1 MKFSVVM
8 PSLLADYPGSAT
20 GKQDKIIRAISS
32 VLNQSFRDFELI
44 VVSDGC
50 CLTNWIVKKFTDKR
64 VRLFTV
70 ERKGLFENSPRNRGI
85 DEAKGDYI
93 IYIDNDDYWKPDHLK
108 IFADNLKK
116 YDWVYSNDWTHYGE
130 DWAERICD
138 IEQFERC
145 GTSNICHKRK
155 LGLHWNETGYGHDYH
170 FIQQLLEFRNYTQI
184 PAGQYYVCHIYRSYE
199 L

>member
-1 MKFSVVM
+1 MKFSVIM

-32 VLNQSFRDFELI
+32 VLNQSFKDFELI
-44 VVSDGC
+44 VVADGC
-50 CLTNWIVKKFTDKR
+50 ALTEWIIKKFTDKR

-70 ERKGLFENSPRNRGI
+70 ERKGLFDNSPRNKGI
-85 DEAKGDYI
+85 DEAKGDFI
-93 IYIDNDDYWKPDHLK
+93 IYIDNDDFWDVDHLK
-108 IFADNLKK
+108 IFAENLKK
-116 YDWVYSNDWTHYGE
+116 FDWVYANDWTHYGP

-155 LGLHWNETGYGHDYH
+155 LGLRWNETGYGHDYH
-170 FIQQLLEFRNYTQI
+170 FIQQLLEFRNYAQI
-184 PAGQYYVCHIYRSYE
+184 PTAQYYVCHIYKAYE
-199 L
+199 V